1 MTAQKPRRFVYYD
14 EEGNIAIATESWV
27 DAAQLPGYRL
37 VEVHDTVT
45 DETHWISPAGQ
56 PIAYTDQQRE
66 AKAKSPPFPA
76 RWSNTEMRWI
86 DLRSLEQ
93 VKADCWAAIKAQR
106 DAAEWGGFDTP
117 FGRFDSDP
125 RSQAKIIGAAQ
136 LASIAAAR
144 GEPFSIRW
152 TLQDNSTVVLDA
164 PAMIAVGVAMGQ
176 HIDSVHQIGRAK
188 RAAIEAATTYD
199 AVMAVTWS
207 EGS

>member
-1 MTAQKPRRFVYYD
+1 MKKFVFLNSLGEPVYTAVPSSEDTYVDGNRYGDLVCREIPFESDDQEVLRSWFWRRSGGWGVRPECPSAHHRWNPEVGAWQDSRSMD
-14 EEGNIAIATESWV
+14 ELRS
-27 DAAQLPGYRL
+27 
-37 VEVHDTVT
+37 
-45 DETHWISPAGQ
+45 
-56 PIAYTDQQRE
+56 
-66 AKAKSPPFPA
+66 A
-76 RWSNTEMRWI
+76 RWGE
-86 DLRSLEQ
+86 
-93 VKADCWAAIKAQR
+93 IKAQR

-125 RSQAKIIGAAQ
+125 KSQAKIIGAVQ

-188 RAAIEAATTYD
+188 RAAIEAATTRD

>member
-1 MTAQKPRRFVYYD
+1 MSPRRFAYYD
-14 EEGNIAIATESWV
+14 AAGNITILTTAYGEPSALPGMSLVEVGADVSDATHWVDPATGVVRAYTSAQQAAKSAVPAYPCHWSNVSMSWV
-27 DAAQLPGYRL
+27 D
-37 VEVHDTVT
+37 E
-45 DETHWISPAGQ
+45 
-56 PIAYTDQQRE
+56 
-66 AKAKSPPFPA
+66 
-76 RWSNTEMRWI
+76 
-86 DLRSLEQ
+86 RSLDQ
-93 VKADCWAAIKAQR
+93 VKADAWRRIKAAR

-125 RSQAKIIGAAQ
+125 KSQAKIIGAAQ

-152 TLQDNSTVVLDA
+152 TLQDNSTVMLDA
-164 PAMIAVGVAMGQ
+164 PAMIAVGAAMGR

-188 RAAIEAATTYD
+188 RAAIEAATTHD